1 MNQDLLQLDY
11 KTLVLVVLLIIGCVI
26 VVPFISR
33 LKTKIGTK
41 NVAAFINL
49 LGVSTE
55 SVKQLV
61 TKIIESI
68 DSSKLRDNV
77 YVASIIMNQ
86 IYVIINK
93 LNGDTLI
100 DAEHYN
106 LEAERLLSDL
116 SQIPSDV
123 SELEYKQKLISI
135 ITTHLTNLLF

>member
-11 KTLVLVVLLIIGCVI
+11 KTLVLVALIIIGSVI

-33 LKTKIGTK
+33 LKTKIGAK
-41 NVAAFINL
+41 NVAAFIKV
-49 LGVSTE
+49 LGLSTE

-61 TKIIESI
+61 TKIIESV
-68 DSSKLRDNV
+68 DSSKLKDNV

-86 IYVIINK
+86 VYVIINK

-123 SELEYKQKLISI
+123 SELEYRQKLITI
-135 ITTHLTNLLF
+135 ITAHLTNLIF